1 MMLEH
6 GEIRQDK
13 ATRQWV
19 IYAPARRKRPKD
31 FKQAA
36 PSMASLPEHSH
47 QCPFCP
53 GNEAALP
60 PVLFETVRQQ
70 GGWQTRVVPNK
81 FPALDPRGRVA
92 RRKSGI
98 FITMEGF
105 GHHEVVIETPLHN
118 RDLSTMPPGEV
129 ASVIETYHRRYTD
142 LLRKDGI
149 MMAII
154 FRNHGERAGTS
165 LIHPHSQIIATGI
178 VPNSIRWR
186 EEEAQRYYDE
196 WGTCVFCDI
205 LEYELRDGARII
217 HQNGSF
223 VTFVPF
229 AAEVPFETWVMP
241 RRHGADFEAIADQEK
256 DDLAGAL
263 THALGRLREA
273 LQDPDYN
280 YVLNT
285 WARYRANEP
294 QLHWYLQIR
303 PRIMTPAG
311 FEIGSGM
318 SINPSIPEDDAAF
331 LRGTVVS

>member
-1 MMLEH
+1 MLQH

-31 FKQAA
+31 FRPAA
-36 PSMASLPEHSH
+36 QTAVPLPERSAS
-47 QCPFCP
+47 CPFCP
-53 GNEAALP
+53 GNESQLT
-60 PVLFETVRQQ
+60 PVLLEIQ
-70 GGWQTRVVPNK
+70 GPAGSWQTRVVPNK
-81 FPALDPRGRVA
+81 FPALDPNGRLI
-92 RRKSGI
+92 RNKSGI

-105 GHHEVVIETPLHN
+105 GHHEVVIETPRHD
-118 RDLSTMPPGEV
+118 RDLALMTPEELAAV
-129 ASVIETYHRRYTD
+129 VETYHRRYTD
-142 LLRKDGI
+142 LIQKDGI

-165 LIHPHSQIIATGI
+165 LMHPHSQIIATGI

-205 LEYELRDGARII
+205 LEYELRDGARVID
-217 HQNGSF
+217 QNSSF

-229 AAEVPFETWVMP
+229 AAEVPFETWIMP
-241 RRHGADFEAIADQEK
+241 RRHGADFEAITDSEK
-256 DDLAGAL
+256 QDLADAL
-263 THALGRLREA
+263 LRSLVRLRA
-273 LQDPDYN
+273 SLHDPDYN
-280 YVLNT
+280 FILNT

-294 QLHWYLQIR
+294 QLHWYVQIR
-303 PRIMTPAG
+303 PRLMTPAG

-318 SINPSIPEDDAAF
+318 SINPSLPEEDAAF
-331 LRGTVVS
+331 LRSSK

>member
-1 MMLEH
+1 MPER

-31 FKQAA
+31 FRSPVTQAA
-36 PSMASLPEHSH
+36 PLPGRSAS
-47 QCPFCP
+47 CPFCP
-53 GNEAALP
+53 GNEGELP
-60 PVLFETVRQQ
+60 SVLFETK
-70 GGWQTRVVPNK
+70 GPSGSWQTRVVPNK
-81 FPALDPRGRVA
+81 FPALDPRGKLA
-92 RRKSGI
+92 RNKSGI

-105 GHHEVVIETPLHN
+105 GHHEVVIETPQHD
-118 RDLSTMPPGEV
+118 RDLALMTADELM
-129 ASVIETYHRRYTD
+129 AVIETYHRRYTD
-142 LLRKDGI
+142 LMRKDGV
-149 MMAII
+149 MMVII

-205 LEYELRDGARII
+205 LEYELRDGARVID
-217 HQNGSF
+217 QNGSF

-229 AAEVPFETWVMP
+229 AAEVPFETWIMP
-241 RRHGADFEAIADQEK
+241 RRHGADFEAITDHEK
-256 DDLAGAL
+256 QDLAGSLLRILA
-263 THALGRLREA
+263 RLRA
-273 LQDPDYN
+273 SLQDPDYN
-280 YVLNT
+280 FVLNT

-303 PRIMTPAG
+303 PRLMTPAG

-318 SINPSIPEDDAAF
+318 SINPSIPEEDAAF
-331 LRGTVVS
+331 LRSAP

>member
-1 MMLEH
+1 MER

-31 FKQAA
+31 FTRSARAA
-36 PSMASLPEHSH
+36 PPLPEHSAE
-47 QCPFCP
+47 CPFCP
-53 GNEAALP
+53 GNEGSLP
-60 PVLFETVRQQ
+60 PLLLEL
-70 GGWQTRVVPNK
+70 GSSPGSWQTRVVPNK
-81 FPALDPRGRVA
+81 FPALDPRGQVV
-92 RRKSGI
+92 RRKNGI

-118 RDLSTMPPGEV
+118 RDLSVMSGPEI
-129 ASVIETYHRRYTD
+129 AAVIETYHSRFTD
-142 LLRKDGI
+142 LMRKDGI
-149 MMAII
+149 MMTIL

-205 LEYELRDGARII
+205 LEYELLDGARLID
-217 HQNGSF
+217 QNSSF

-229 AAEVPFETWVMP
+229 AAEVPFEIWIMP
-241 RRHGADFEAIADQEK
+241 RRHGADFEAITDREK
-256 DDLAGAL
+256 EELAASL
-263 THALGRLREA
+263 AHALGRLREA

-303 PRIMTPAG
+303 PRLMTPAG

-318 SINPSIPEDDAAF
+318 SINPSVPEEDAAF
-331 LRGTVVS
+331 LRGTT